1 MKSKIKKITGSEYK
15 RLKKFLRVVSLELK
29 DNKKDTV
36 SGSLIFTNRSNP
48 GLLRTLTF
56 SSKKIAI
63 IPGLN
68 DFVTT
73 VVKLLNKYFIF
84 KFPLNSLENPVIIII
99 KKYKISV
106 GIKKKIKNLFTKSL
120 NFFSFK
126 EKINNELIIGITI

>member
-1 MKSKIKKITGSEYK
+1 M
-15 RLKKFLRVVSLELK
+15 
-29 DNKKDTV
+29 
-36 SGSLIFTNRSNP
+36 
-48 GLLRTLTF
+48 RTWTF

-73 VVKLLNKYFIF
+73 VVKLFKRYFIF

-99 KKYKISV
+99 KKYTLVV
-106 GIKKKIKNLFTKSL
+106 GNKKKIKNFCTKSL